1 MSFCEIASQP
11 VTFAMAHCTAKSAGG
26 RVRAVPRTAYCTT
39 TSTHSCNDL
48 CAGLTIPP
56 NQSPTPYCF
65 DAIHIYGR
73 VMDGVS
79 GGLDADAGMEAYRY
93 TSSGCA
99 SLNCG
104 PNFCCCSDTA

>member
-1 MSFCEIASQP
+1 
-11 VTFAMAHCTAKSAGG
+11 
-26 RVRAVPRTAYCTT
+26 
-39 TSTHSCNDL
+39 
-48 CAGLTIPP
+48 
-56 NQSPTPYCF
+56 
-65 DAIHIYGR
+65 
-73 VMDGVS
+73 MDGVS

>member
-1 MSFCEIASQP
+1 MDNLQHHLNL
-11 VTFAMAHCTAKSAGG
+11 VNTL
-26 RVRAVPRTAYCTT
+26 PRDIGVVLVLDT
-39 TSTHSCNDL
+39 
-48 CAGLTIPP
+48 GLTIPP